1 VEIGSFDFQGLWKS
15 RRGLFPVG
23 FSMVR
28 HFLGPL
34 PPPSVLCGEPQFLE
48 QLALGLLHAACS
60 VSVAERA
67 GDALQGVDGIVP
79 VYPVRA
85 GSLAES
91 DSACNERVCGPFHR
105 YQHRPGRKGD
115 DSSDRNSGTPGRNC

>member
-48 QLALGLLHAACS
+48 QLALGLLRAAS
-60 VSVAERA
+60 VSLSAPAMRFRA
-67 GDALQGVDGIVP
+67 LMVLCRFIQ
-79 VYPVRA
+79 
-85 GSLAES
+85 
-91 DSACNERVCGPFHR
+91 
-105 YQHRPGRKGD
+105 
-115 DSSDRNSGTPGRNC
+115 